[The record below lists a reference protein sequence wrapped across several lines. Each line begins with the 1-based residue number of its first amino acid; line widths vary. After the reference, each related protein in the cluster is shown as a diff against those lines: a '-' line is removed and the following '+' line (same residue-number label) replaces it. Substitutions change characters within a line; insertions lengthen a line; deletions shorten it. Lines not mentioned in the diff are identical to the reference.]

1 MSDRATTLRARRRRR
16 LARGR
21 RGFTLIETIVAM
33 TLFGT
38 AALSMASLA
47 AVVAKR
53 GKAADI
59 VSKRE
64 SVMNQQVN
72 KFMTTP
78 WDTLTLARYVST
90 SGDST
95 RVTTGLLQYHRIVK
109 VEYVDGQKKIGKVTI
124 RVRPVDTRA
133 GEQSA
138 IFTRMKDVRPSP
150 LCVGC

>member
-1 MSDRATTLRARRRRR
+1 MNNGASLRRLRARR
-16 LARGR
+16 ASRGR

-53 GKAADI
+53 GKSHD
-59 VSKRE
+59 VVTRRE
-64 SVMNQQVN
+64 AVMNQQVN

-78 WDTLTLARYVST
+78 WDTLMLSRYTAT

-95 RVTTGLLQYHRIVK
+95 TVTTGIMQYHRIVR
-109 VEYVDGQKKIGKVTI
+109 VELIDNRNTVGRVTV
-124 RVRPVDTRA
+124 RVRPLDTRA
-133 GEQSA
+133 SA
-138 IFTRMKDVRPSP
+138 QTTTFMRMKDIRPSP